1 MSQNDLNFDEEKKS
15 AADFE
20 TEFKKITYEKI
31 PLKVEVIKETDS
43 SNSIAFELLQNEKH
57 VAVITDHQKT
67 GKGRRGRHWKDV
79 PGHSLLVSFGFRE
92 EIPVL
97 SWIPLYTGLVT
108 HQALSLWM
116 EGLDLKWPNDLY
128 LNGKKCGGILS
139 ESRPLSESDI
149 KDTHRAVVVGIGI
162 NYDQAPE
169 IEFSDHEPSVN
180 PTHLKSAELNLVTRK
195 EILLKISQMF
205 FQNLHLLRSL
215 EGLRYLKEKWLEI
228 SKIKGKRIEILG
240 EVTHKPYQVLGLD
253 DDGSLIVQ
261 DTKDYHVRVLRS
273 EEISIR

>member
-1 MSQNDLNFDEEKKS
+1 MSSNELDFDQEKKT
-15 AADFE
+15 AENFE
-20 TEFKKITYEKI
+20 KEFKKITQDKI
-31 PLKVEVIKETDS
+31 PLKVEVIKETES
-43 SNSIAFELLQNEKH
+43 SNAIAFELLQNEKH
-57 VAVITDHQKT
+57 VAVITDHQKA
-67 GKGRRGRHWKDV
+67 GKGRRGRQWKDV

-116 EGLDLKWPNDLY
+116 EDVDLKWPNDLY

-139 ESRPLSESDI
+139 ESRPLTDPKV
-149 KDTHRAVVVGIGI
+149 KDTHRAVVVGVGI
-162 NYDQAPE
+162 NYDEAPE
-169 IEFSDHEPSVN
+169 IEFSDNEPSVT
-180 PTHLKSAELNLVTRK
+180 PTFLKSAELNLGTRK
-195 EILLKISQMF
+195 EVLLKISQMF

-215 EGLRYLKEKWLEI
+215 DGLRYLKEKWLEV

-240 EVTHKPYQVLGLD
+240 ESKHKPYQVLGLD

-273 EEISIR
+273 EEISVR